1 MSFMHYD
8 HKIKHG
14 DIVNM
19 YISMYIS
26 PEQYVQQQIYQKK
39 YQKVTDI
46 SDELIQNL
54 YIQLQK
60 RNYMEMNMSVNNHQT
75 SENV

>member
-1 MSFMHYD
+1 M
-8 HKIKHG
+8 
-14 DIVNM
+14 
-19 YISMYIS
+19 
-26 PEQYVQQQIYQKK
+26 
-39 YQKVTDI
+39 